1 VRRFLRGRLG
11 PLGPEEAVVSPP
23 LHLPSGHLSSGRPS
37 SGHPSSGHPS
47 PGGDRTI
54 RARLAGALAL
64 ALIPVLLLGAVQSA
78 LSFRREAADQRTALQ
93 GAAQRSAA
101 NARTRMEASA
111 ILLETLAPGVVGF
124 DCARRLSDITQRLPG
139 YANLIRFDAQGRVA
153 CAATGAPSDPQRRY
167 RPWFRDLFAGKA
179 NTMTLEPGVQYAREP
194 VLLASVRA
202 GPRADGVLT
211 AVIPLSTLR
220 PETEGRALPANAE
233 VALVDEAGAILSASN
248 SKAFPKIQK
257 AWIARARGPDGALIT
272 AQGAPDGER
281 VYSIAP
287 LVGDELYVVLSA
299 PSRGIFSSAW
309 LDPLSGLVFPLLAFS
324 VALLAVFWAA
334 DQSVVRW
341 IVYLQRIADIYA
353 RGRFTVR
360 PLQAEVAPPEI
371 RQLAETLD
379 EMAAA
384 IVARDSTLQ
393 DNLTQKDQ
401 LLREIHHRVKNN
413 LQVISSLLSMQERAL
428 TDPGARQ
435 AISDTRQR
443 ITALALIYRA
453 LYQGNDLR
461 HADLRPFLEELTAQ
475 LMISE
480 TSQGSV
486 KVEVRA
492 DPMIIDPDK
501 LAPVALF
508 AVEAIT
514 NAQKHGLADHG
525 GALTVVFKV
534 EGPDAT
540 LSIAD
545 DGGGLR
551 PPLETLEAK
560 GVGRTLMT
568 AFSRQLRGRT
578 EMAINPDGGLTVTLV
593 FPTPESVD

>member
-1 VRRFLRGRLG
+1 MRRLLSGG
-11 PLGPEEAVVSPP
+11 PGPDAPEGVGVSE
-23 LHLPSGHLSSGRPS
+23 PSAAPVA
-37 SGHPSSGHPS
+37 
-47 PGGDRTI
+47 DARTI

-78 LSFRREAADQRTALQ
+78 LSFRREAREQRIELQ
-93 GAAQRSAA
+93 QAAQRSVAGA
-101 NARTRMEASA
+101 TARMQASA
-111 ILLETLAPGVVGF
+111 VLLETLAPSVMGF
-124 DCARRLSDITQRLPG
+124 ECANRLSDITRRLPG
-139 YANLIRFDAQGRVA
+139 YANLIRFDANGRVS
-153 CAATGAPSDPQRRY
+153 CSAAGVPADPQRRY
-167 RPWFRDLFAGKA
+167 QPWFRDLFNGKA
-179 NTMTLEPGVQYAREP
+179 QTTVVDASRTYASEP

-202 GPRADGVLT
+202 GPQADGVLT
-211 AVIPLSTLR
+211 AVIPLSSLR
-220 PETEGRALPANAE
+220 PETTGRALPPGSE
-233 VALVDEAGAILSASN
+233 VAVVNANGGVLSSSN
-248 SKAFPKIQK
+248 ARAFPVIPK
-257 AWIARARGPDGALIT
+257 AWMDRARNPEGAQIT
-272 AQGAPDGER
+272 AKATADGER

-287 LVGDELYVVLSA
+287 LYGDLFVVLSA
-299 PSRGIFSSAW
+299 PSKGIFSSSW

-360 PLQAEVAPPEI
+360 PLQAQGAPPEI

-384 IVARDSTLQ
+384 IVARDTTLQ
-393 DNLTQKDQ
+393 DNLTQKDD

-435 AISDTRQR
+435 AINDTRQR

-453 LYQGNDLR
+453 LYQGADLR

-475 LMISE
+475 LMMTE
-480 TSQGSV
+480 TANGTV
-486 KVEVRA
+486 RLEVRA
-492 DPMIIDPDK
+492 DTLIIDPDK
-501 LAPVALF
+501 LAPIALF

-525 GALTVVFKV
+525 GVLTVDFKV
-534 EGPDAT
+534 DGPDAT

-551 PPLETLEAK
+551 PPLDTLEAK

-578 EMAINPDGGLTVTLV
+578 EMAINPAGGLTVTLV

>member
-1 VRRFLRGRLG
+1 MGPRG
-11 PLGPEEAVVSPP
+11 A
-23 LHLPSGHLSSGRPS
+23 
-37 SGHPSSGHPS
+37 
-47 PGGDRTI
+47 GDARTI

-78 LSFRREAADQRTALQ
+78 LSFRREATEQRQQLQ
-93 GAAQRSAA
+93 DAAERSVA
-101 NARTRMEASA
+101 NATARMEASRV
-111 ILLETLAPGVVGF
+111 LLETLAPGVIGF
-124 DCARRLSDITQRLPG
+124 SCAGKLNDIPRRLPG
-139 YANLIRFDAQGRVA
+139 YANLIRFEPTGRVS
-153 CAATGAPSDPQRRY
+153 CAANTVPADPQRRY
-167 RPWFRDLFAGKA
+167 RPWFSDLFNGKTETTVVDPSRTFA
-179 NTMTLEPGVQYAREP
+179 SEP

-202 GPRADGVLT
+202 GPQADGVLT
-211 AVIPLSTLR
+211 AVIPLSSLA
-220 PETEGRALPANAE
+220 PETEGRALPEGSE
-233 VALVDEAGAILSASN
+233 VALVNGKGAILSSSSAR
-248 SKAFPKIQK
+248 AFPVIPV
-257 AWIARARGPDGALIT
+257 AWINQARGPEGALIT
-272 AQGAPDGER
+272 ASGAADGER

-287 LVGDELYVVLSA
+287 LYGDLFVVLSA
-299 PSRGIFSSAW
+299 PSKGVFSSSW

-324 VALLAVFWAA
+324 VGLLAVFWAA
-334 DQSVVRW
+334 DQAVVRW

-360 PLQAEVAPPEI
+360 PLQAEAAPPEI

-384 IVARDSTLQ
+384 IVARDTTLQ
-393 DNLTQKDQ
+393 ENLTQKDD

-435 AISDTRQR
+435 AINDTRQR

-453 LYQGNDLR
+453 LYQGSDLR

-475 LMISE
+475 LMMTE
-480 TSQGSV
+480 TANGTV
-486 KVEVRA
+486 RLEVRA
-492 DPMIIDPDK
+492 DPLIIDPDK

-514 NAQKHGLADHG
+514 NAQKHGLADRG
-525 GALTVVFKV
+525 GTLTVDFKV
-534 EGPDAT
+534 DGPEAT
-540 LSIAD
+540 LNISD

-551 PPLETLEAK
+551 PPMETLEAK

-578 EMAINPDGGLTVTLV
+578 EMAINPAGGLTVTLV
-593 FPTPESVD
+593 FPTPESVN

>member
-1 VRRFLRGRLG
+1 MRRFLRGRLG
-11 PLGPEEAVVSPP
+11 PDEPEETVAA
-23 LHLPSGHLSSGRPS
+23 
-37 SGHPSSGHPS
+37 HPVHKSA
-47 PGGDRTI
+47 GDARTI

-64 ALIPVLLLGAVQSA
+64 ALIPVLFLGAVQSA
-78 LSFRREAADQRTALQ
+78 LSFRREAGQQREALQ
-93 GAAQRSAA
+93 SAAQRSVASA
-101 NARTRMEASA
+101 KARMDASA
-111 ILLETLAPGVVGF
+111 ILLETLAPRVVGL
-124 DCARRLSDITQRLPG
+124 DCASRLGDITRRLPG

-153 CAATGAPSDPQRRY
+153 CAAASAPADAERRY
-167 RPWFRDLFAGKA
+167 RPWFHQLFTGKTS
-179 NTMTLEPGVQYAREP
+179 TMTLEPGVAYAREP

-202 GPRADGVLT
+202 GPEADGVLT

-220 PETEGRALPANAE
+220 PETEGRALPTDAA
-233 VALVDEAGAILSASN
+233 VALVDETGRILSASDD
-248 SKAFPKIQK
+248 KAFPTIPK
-257 AWIARARGPDGALIT
+257 AWIDKANGPEGATITAPGARG
-272 AQGAPDGER
+272 GER

-287 LVGDELYVVLSA
+287 LVGDGLYVVLSA
-299 PSRGIFSSAW
+299 PSKGILSSDW

-341 IVYLQRIADIYA
+341 IIYLQRIADIYA
-353 RGRFTVR
+353 RGRFSVR
-360 PLQAEVAPPEI
+360 PLQAEAAPPEI

-384 IVARDSTLQ
+384 IVARDTTLQ
-393 DNLTQKDQ
+393 ENLTQKDD

-435 AISDTRQR
+435 AINDTRQR
-443 ITALALIYRA
+443 ITALALNYRA
-453 LYQGNDLR
+453 LYQGSDLR

-475 LMISE
+475 LMMSE
-480 TSQGSV
+480 TAQGTV

-492 DPMIIDPDK
+492 DPLIIDPDK

-525 GALTVVFKV
+525 GALTVDFKV
-534 EGPDAT
+534 DGPDAT
-540 LSIAD
+540 LSISD

-551 PPLETLEAK
+551 PPLDTLEAK

-578 EMAINPDGGLTVTLV
+578 EMSINPAGGLTVTLV

>member
-1 VRRFLRGRLG
+1 MRRFFSGRLG
-11 PLGPEEAVVSPP
+11 PVEPGEAAVS
-23 LHLPSGHLSSGRPS
+23 
-37 SGHPSSGHPS
+37 S
-47 PGGDRTI
+47 PVQVSIGGARTI
-54 RARLAGALAL
+54 RARLALALAL

-78 LSFRREAADQRTALQ
+78 LSFRREGRDQREALQ
-93 GAAQRSAA
+93 HAAMRSVASA
-101 NARTRMEASA
+101 KTRMEASA
-111 ILLETLAPGVVGF
+111 ILLETLAPDVVGL
-124 DCARRLSDITQRLPG
+124 DCAARLSDITRRLPG
-139 YANLIRFDAQGRVA
+139 YANLIRFDAIGRVSCSA
-153 CAATGAPSDPQRRY
+153 GNTPADPERRN
-167 RPWFRDLFAGKA
+167 RPWFRRLFAGK
-179 NTMTLEPGVQYAREP
+179 TSSMTLDPGVPYAREP

-202 GPRADGVLT
+202 GPQADGVLT
-211 AVIPLSTLR
+211 AVIPLSTLQ
-220 PETEGRALPANAE
+220 PETEGRALPAGSA
-233 VALVDEAGAILSASN
+233 VALIDDAGTILSASDP
-248 SKAFPKIQK
+248 KAFPKIPK
-257 AWIARARGPDGALIT
+257 AWVDQAQGPEGALIT
-272 AQGAPDGER
+272 ARGAADGER
-281 VYSIAP
+281 VYAIAP
-287 LVGDELYVVLSA
+287 LFEDGLYVVLSA
-299 PSRGIFSSAW
+299 PSKGIFSSDW

-341 IVYLQRIADIYA
+341 IIYLQRIADIYA
-353 RGRFTVR
+353 KGRFTVR
-360 PLQAEVAPPEI
+360 PLQAEAAPPEI

-379 EMAAA
+379 QMATA
-384 IVARDSTLQ
+384 IVARDNTLQ
-393 DNLTQKDQ
+393 ENLTQKDD

-435 AISDTRQR
+435 AINDTRQR

-453 LYQGNDLR
+453 LYQGSDLR

-475 LMISE
+475 LMMSE
-480 TSQGSV
+480 TQQGTV
-486 KVEVRA
+486 RVEVRA
-492 DPMIIDPDK
+492 DPLIIDPDK

-525 GALTVVFKV
+525 GVLTVDFKV
-534 EGPDAT
+534 DGPDAT
-540 LSIAD
+540 LNISD

-578 EMAINPDGGLTVTLV
+578 EMSINPAGGLTVTLV

>member
-1 VRRFLRGRLG
+1 MRRFLRGRFG
-11 PLGPEEAVVSPP
+11 PDEPEDTAVAPGHRPAAPP
-23 LHLPSGHLSSGRPS
+23 RP
-37 SGHPSSGHPS
+37 GAE
-47 PGGDRTI
+47 RTI

-78 LSFRREAADQRTALQ
+78 LSFRREAGEQRDALHR
-93 GAAQRSAA
+93 AAQRSVATVG
-101 NARTRMEASA
+101 ARMQASR
-111 ILLETLAPGVVGF
+111 ILLETLAPGVMGV
-124 DCARRLSDITQRLPG
+124 DCARRLAEITRRLDG
-139 YANLIRFDAQGRVA
+139 YDNLIRFDAQGRVN
-153 CAATGAPSDPQRRY
+153 CASGAVPADPERRD
-167 RPWFRDLFAGKA
+167 RPWFRDLFAGKSE
-179 NTMTLEPGVQYAREP
+179 TTTLDPGVPFAREP

-202 GPRADGVLT
+202 GPQADGVLT
-211 AVIPLSTLR
+211 AVIPLSSLR
-220 PETEGRALPANAE
+220 PETEGRALPKHSE
-233 VALVDEAGAILSASN
+233 VALTNGRGEILSASDP
-248 SKAFPKIQK
+248 KAFPKIPP
-257 AWIARARGPDGALIT
+257 AWIRQAQGPDGALIT
-272 AQGAPDGER
+272 AGGAADGER

-287 LVGDELYVVLSA
+287 LFGDDLYVVLSA

-360 PLQAEVAPPEI
+360 PLQAEAAPPEI

-384 IVARDSTLQ
+384 IVTRDSTLQ
-393 DNLTQKDQ
+393 DNLTQKDD

-428 TDPGARQ
+428 SDPGARQ
-435 AISDTRQR
+435 AINDTRQR

-475 LMISE
+475 LMMTE
-480 TSQGSV
+480 TAQGTV

-492 DPMIIDPDK
+492 DPLIIDPDK

-525 GALTVVFKV
+525 GALSVDFKV

-540 LSIAD
+540 LSISD
-545 DGGGLR
+545 DGGGMR
-551 PPLETLEAK
+551 PPLDTLEAK

-578 EMAINPDGGLTVTLV
+578 EMAINPAGGLTVTLV

>member
-1 VRRFLRGRLG
+1 MRRFLRGRFG
-11 PLGPEEAVVSPP
+11 RSEPGEAAAPL
-23 LHLPSGHLSSGRPS
+23 RP
-37 SGHPSSGHPS
+37 GAE
-47 PGGDRTI
+47 RTI

-78 LSFRREAADQRTALQ
+78 LSFRREAAEQRQELRNAALRSVA
-93 GAAQRSAA
+93 GARG
-101 NARTRMEASA
+101 RMVASRV
-111 ILLETLAPGVVGF
+111 LLETLAPGVVGL
-124 DCARRLSDITQRLPG
+124 DCARRLQDITTRLPG
-139 YANLIRFDAQGRVA
+139 YANLIRFDASGRVS
-153 CAATGAPSDPQRRY
+153 CSAAGVPADPQRRDQ
-167 RPWFRDLFAGKA
+167 PWFSDVASGRTDATTVMDTRGGF
-179 NTMTLEPGVQYAREP
+179 AREP
-194 VLLASVRA
+194 VVLASVRA
-202 GPRADGVLT
+202 GRQAKGAPADGVLT
-211 AVIPLSTLR
+211 AVIPLSSLR
-220 PETEGRALPANAE
+220 PETEGRALPRGAE
-233 VALVDEAGAILSASN
+233 VAVVDSNGAILSASDP
-248 SKAFPKIQK
+248 KAFSALPK
-257 AWIARARGPDGALIT
+257 AWIDQARGPDGALFT
-272 AQGAPDGER
+272 GHSAGDGER
-281 VYSIAP
+281 VYSIASFD
-287 LVGDELYVVLSA
+287 GDLFVALSA
-299 PSRGIFSSAW
+299 PSKGIFSSSW

-360 PLQAEVAPPEI
+360 PLQAEAAPPEI

-384 IVARDSTLQ
+384 IVARDATLQ
-393 DNLTQKDQ
+393 DNLTQKDD

-435 AISDTRQR
+435 AINDTRQR

-453 LYQGNDLR
+453 LYQGADLR

-475 LMISE
+475 LMMSE
-480 TSQGSV
+480 TANGTV
-486 KVEVRA
+486 RLEVRA
-492 DPMIIDPDK
+492 DTLIIDPDK
-501 LAPVALF
+501 LAPIALF

-514 NAQKHGLADHG
+514 NAQKHGLADRG
-525 GALTVVFKV
+525 GVLTVDFKV
-534 EGPDAT
+534 DGPDAI

-545 DGGGLR
+545 DGGGQR

-578 EMAINPDGGLTVTLV
+578 EMAVNPAGGLTVTLV

>member
-1 VRRFLRGRLG
+1 MGQRG
-11 PLGPEEAVVSPP
+11 A
-23 LHLPSGHLSSGRPS
+23 
-37 SGHPSSGHPS
+37 
-47 PGGDRTI
+47 GDARTI

-78 LSFRREAADQRTALQ
+78 LSFRREAAEQRQQLQ
-93 GAAQRSAA
+93 DAAERSVA
-101 NARTRMEASA
+101 NATARMEASRV
-111 ILLETLAPGVVGF
+111 LLETLAPGVIGF
-124 DCARRLSDITQRLPG
+124 SCAGKLNDITRRLPG
-139 YANLIRFDAQGRVA
+139 YANLIRFEPTGRVS
-153 CAATGAPSDPQRRY
+153 CAANTVPADPQRRY
-167 RPWFRDLFAGKA
+167 KPWFSDLFNGKTETTVVDPSRTFA
-179 NTMTLEPGVQYAREP
+179 SEP

-202 GPRADGVLT
+202 GPQADGVLT
-211 AVIPLSTLR
+211 AVIPLSSLA
-220 PETEGRALPANAE
+220 PETEGRALPEGSE
-233 VALVDEAGAILSASN
+233 VALVNGKGAILSSSSAR
-248 SKAFPKIQK
+248 AFPVIPV
-257 AWIARARGPDGALIT
+257 AWINRARGPEGALIT
-272 AQGAPDGER
+272 ASGAADGER

-287 LVGDELYVVLSA
+287 LYGDLFVVLSA
-299 PSRGIFSSAW
+299 PSKGIFSSSW

-324 VALLAVFWAA
+324 VGLLAVFWAA
-334 DQSVVRW
+334 DQAVVRW

-360 PLQAEVAPPEI
+360 PLQAEAAPPEI

-384 IVARDSTLQ
+384 IVARDTTLQ
-393 DNLTQKDQ
+393 ENLTQKDD

-435 AISDTRQR
+435 AINDTRQR

-453 LYQGNDLR
+453 LYQGSDLR

-475 LMISE
+475 LMMTE
-480 TSQGSV
+480 TANGTV
-486 KVEVRA
+486 RLEVRA
-492 DPMIIDPDK
+492 DPLIIDPDK

-514 NAQKHGLADHG
+514 NAQKHGLADRG
-525 GALTVVFKV
+525 GTLTVDFKV
-534 EGPDAT
+534 DGPEAT
-540 LSIAD
+540 LNISD

-551 PPLETLEAK
+551 PPMETLEAK

-578 EMAINPDGGLTVTLV
+578 EMSINPAGGLTVTLV

>member
-1 VRRFLRGRLG
+1 VRRFLRGRFG
-11 PLGPEEAVVSPP
+11 PDEPAGAAAPP
-23 LHLPSGHLSSGRPS
+23 RP
-37 SGHPSSGHPS
+37 GAE
-47 PGGDRTI
+47 RTI

-78 LSFRREAADQRTALQ
+78 LSFRREAAEQRQELRN
-93 GAAQRSAA
+93 AAQRSVAG
-101 NARTRMEASA
+101 ARSRMVASRV
-111 ILLETLAPGVVGF
+111 LLETLAPGVVGL
-124 DCARRLSDITQRLPG
+124 DCARRLQDITERLPG
-139 YANLIRFDAQGRVA
+139 YANLIRFEASGRVS
-153 CAATGAPSDPQRRY
+153 CSATGVPADPERRNQ
-167 RPWFRDLFAGKA
+167 PWFSDVVSGKSDA
-179 NTMTLEPGVQYAREP
+179 TTVVDTRGGLAREP
-194 VLLASVRA
+194 VVLASVRA
-202 GPRADGVLT
+202 GRQSKGVPADGVLT
-211 AVIPLSTLR
+211 AVIPLSSLR
-220 PETEGRALPANAE
+220 PETEGRALPRGAE
-233 VALVDEAGAILSASN
+233 VAVVDASGAILSASDP
-248 SKAFPKIQK
+248 KAFTALPP
-257 AWIARARGPDGALIT
+257 AWIDKARGPESALFT
-272 AQGAPDGER
+272 GRSADDGER
-281 VYSIAP
+281 VYSIASFD
-287 LVGDELYVVLSA
+287 GDLFVVLSA
-299 PSRGIFSSAW
+299 PSKGIFSSSW

-334 DQSVVRW
+334 DQAVVRW

-360 PLQAEVAPPEI
+360 PLQAEAAPPEI

-384 IVARDSTLQ
+384 IVVRDATLQ
-393 DNLTQKDQ
+393 DNLTQKDD

-435 AISDTRQR
+435 AINDTRQR

-453 LYQGNDLR
+453 LYQGADLR

-475 LMISE
+475 LMMSE
-480 TSQGSV
+480 TANGTV
-486 KVEVRA
+486 RLEVRA
-492 DPMIIDPDK
+492 DTLIIDPDK
-501 LAPVALF
+501 LAPIALF

-514 NAQKHGLADHG
+514 NAQKHGLADRG
-525 GALTVVFKV
+525 GVLTVDFKV
-534 EGPDAT
+534 DGPDAT

-545 DGGGLR
+545 DGGGQR

-578 EMAINPDGGLTVTLV
+578 SMAINPAGGLTVTLV